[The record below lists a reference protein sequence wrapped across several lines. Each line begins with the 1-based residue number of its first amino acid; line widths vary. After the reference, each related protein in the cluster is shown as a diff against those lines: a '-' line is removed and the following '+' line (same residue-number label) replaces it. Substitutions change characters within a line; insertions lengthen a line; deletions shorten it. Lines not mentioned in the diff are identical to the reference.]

1 MSAAA
6 TARDITVAGAGIF
19 GLWQAMVLARRG
31 HRVTLVEASA
41 EPFVTSA
48 SWLAGAMLA
57 PYCEAEASEPFVV
70 GLGVAGTEIWRR
82 TYPGVTFNGTLVVA
96 SPRDRADLIRFGKRT
111 QGHKTLYANALAALE
126 PELADRFPAALYFD
140 GEAHMDPRRAMAFLL
155 AEARAAGVTV
165 RLGETWT
172 PERLTPGH
180 LAIDCRGLGA
190 RAELASLR
198 GVRGERVIVST
209 REVRLARMVRLL
221 HARHPLYV
229 VPWGEGEFMIGATVI
244 ESEDAGL
251 PTVRSALEILG
262 AAYAVHPGFAEA
274 RILDI
279 AAQVRPAFPD
289 NIPKAT
295 VEGRIIRVNGA
306 YRHGFLLAPVLAEAV
321 AEHLASGAVHAELM
335 TVTEPLA

>member
-1 MSAAA
+1 MSAAG
-6 TARDITVAGAGIF
+6 TARDITVAGAGIL
-19 GLWQAMVLARRG
+19 GLWQAMELARRG

-41 EPFVTSA
+41 EPFALSA
-48 SWLAGAMLA
+48 SRLAGAMLA

-70 GLGVAGTEIWRR
+70 GLGVAGVEIWRR
-82 TYPGVTFNGTLVVA
+82 TYPEITFNGTLVVA
-96 SPRDRADLIRFGKRT
+96 NPRDRADLIRFGKRT
-111 QGHKTLYANALAALE
+111 EGHRTLYANGLAAVE
-126 PELADRFPAALYFD
+126 PELADRFPAALYFE

-155 AEARAAGVTV
+155 DQVRAAGATV

-172 PERLTPGH
+172 PERLAPGH
-180 LAIDCRGLGA
+180 LAVDCRGLGA
-190 RAELASLR
+190 RGELPALR
-198 GVRGERVIVST
+198 GVRGERAIVST
-209 REVRLARMVRLL
+209 REVRLTHMVRLL

-251 PTVRSALEILG
+251 PTVRSTLEILG

-295 VEGRIIRVNGA
+295 VEGPVIRVNGA
-306 YRHGFLLAPVLAEAV
+306 YRHGFLLAPVLAQAV
-321 AEHLASGAVHAELM
+321 ADHLATGAVQPELM
-335 TVTEPLA
+335 TVAQPLA